1 MILKDLLIDL
11 KVTLHGDQSI
21 DIQSVTDDSREVKP
35 GTLFVAVKGVHV
47 DGHKYID
54 KAIEK
59 GAVAIIAE
67 EGNEYKVVGTYDD
80 SIVFAYVQSSHEAL
94 GVLASAWYGHP
105 STKLK
110 LVGITGTNGKTTA
123 ATLLYKLMMSMGY
136 PSGLLSTVR
145 NYINNTP
152 VEATHTTPDP
162 LSLNRLIA
170 EMVTSGCEYAFMEV
184 SSHAAEQK
192 RIAGL
197 KFAGGVFT
205 NLTRDHLDYHL
216 TVQNYLN
223 AKKSFF
229 DKLPVGAFALT
240 NQDDKNGL
248 VMLQNTKAT
257 KYSYALKSMSDFKA
271 TIIERH
277 LDSTELEIDGEDVT
291 VRMVGDFNAYNILAV
306 YGTARLLGMTK
317 NETLTHLSKLTSV
330 DGRFQTMISEK
341 KGYMA
346 IVDYAH
352 TPDALVNVLE
362 TIRPLIKGDGIIFT
376 VVGCGGDRDR
386 GKRPIMAHEA
396 CRLSDRL
403 IITSDNPRTEE
414 PQAIIEEMKSGLND
428 DEVARTLCI
437 ENRREAIRTACMMA
451 KQNDI
456 ILIAGKGHETYQD
469 IQGVKH
475 HFDDREVVAEVFAI
489 E

>member
-11 KVTLHGDQSI
+11 KVTLHGDESI

-35 GTLFVAVKGVHV
+35 GALFVAVKGVHV

-216 TVQNYLN
+216 TVQNYL
-223 AKKSFF
+223 KDRKS
-229 DKLPVGAFALT
+229 
-240 NQDDKNGL
+240 
-248 VMLQNTKAT
+248 
-257 KYSYALKSMSDFKA
+257 
-271 TIIERH
+271 
-277 LDSTELEIDGEDVT
+277 
-291 VRMVGDFNAYNILAV
+291 
-306 YGTARLLGMTK
+306 
-317 NETLTHLSKLTSV
+317 
-330 DGRFQTMISEK
+330 
-341 KGYMA
+341 
-346 IVDYAH
+346 
-352 TPDALVNVLE
+352 
-362 TIRPLIKGDGIIFT
+362 
-376 VVGCGGDRDR
+376 VV
-386 GKRPIMAHEA
+386 
-396 CRLSDRL
+396 
-403 IITSDNPRTEE
+403 
-414 PQAIIEEMKSGLND
+414 
-428 DEVARTLCI
+428 
-437 ENRREAIRTACMMA
+437 
-451 KQNDI
+451 
-456 ILIAGKGHETYQD
+456 
-469 IQGVKH
+469 
-475 HFDDREVVAEVFAI
+475 
-489 E
+489 